1 MTQAQSGA
9 GAGGPGERRVAD
21 FMRSAFVSVG
31 ADESIDGADRLMR
44 LARIRHLP
52 VLRDDR
58 VVGILSNRDLM
69 VAALSKVL
77 KFGDKERRAFLS
89 AVEVGEIMTPDPVG
103 IGPEATLS
111 EAARRL
117 VELRIGCLLVT
128 DEEGATLGI
137 LTETDLLR
145 AVAEP
150 GPGPDA

>member
-1 MTQAQSGA
+1 
-9 GAGGPGERRVAD
+9 
-21 FMRSAFVSVG
+21 
-31 ADESIDGADRLMR
+31 MR

-77 KFGDKERRAFLS
+77 KFGDAERRAFLS

-103 IGPEATLS
+103 IAPEATLS
-111 EAARRL
+111 QAASRL
-117 VELRIGCLLVT
+117 VELRIGCLLVN

-145 AVAEP
+145 AVADS
-150 GPGPDA
+150 GAGPDA